1 MAWQQFYHRL
11 FVEMLQE
18 MADAVERLKTTNP
31 NSYKKSTQA
40 KIFESIIATIDYVAE
55 DPTRRE
61 FLLGNTLGEK
71 YRDWRR
77 AKRLLP
83 PRYRLFFKFFL
94 KHHEIY
100 YAWFN
105 GARSLRQEGSKK
117 DVYYIFRTMLE
128 RGDVE
133 SDREELKGCS
143 SESMT

>member
-1 MAWQQFYHRL
+1 MSWQRFYHKF

-18 MADAVERLKTTNP
+18 MHEAVERLKITNP
-31 NSYKKSTQA
+31 NSYKKSTHA
-40 KIFESIIATIDYVAE
+40 KIFESILATVDFVGE

-71 YRDWRR
+71 NRDWRR

-94 KHHEIY
+94 QHNEIY

-105 GARSLRQEGSKK
+105 GARSLRHEGSKK
-117 DVYYIFRTMLE
+117 DVYYIFRSMLD
-128 RGDVE
+128 RGE
-133 SDREELKGCS
+133 MASDREALKDCS
-143 SESMT
+143 SESMS